1 VTGSRRLKFNSVF
14 TRDLFSSTFSR
25 RPPRGI
31 GRLSRNL
38 EGNPHLAQSTA
49 SPTPTLGFMTVVHEP
64 RGYVG
69 GYLVTNLWGRPLEF
83 RLSTAVQPN
92 RIQQILYGQT
102 LQPYIFSDLIGK
114 ALVERTSTPVAL
126 ILVDRP
132 ELLELRKSV
141 TQPLVCVAPGS
152 HASAIPDGSRRIS
165 TAETAPPNISCH
177 PNFLDDATTA
187 QAILSRMGEGTDR
200 QEPFGRV
207 REAIAE
213 ARKMGATNR
222 V

>member
-1 VTGSRRLKFNSVF
+1 
-14 TRDLFSSTFSR
+14 
-25 RPPRGI
+25 
-31 GRLSRNL
+31 
-38 EGNPHLAQSTA
+38 
-49 SPTPTLGFMTVVHEP
+49 MTVVHEAN
-64 RGYVG
+64 GYVG

-114 ALVERTSTPVAL
+114 ALVERTSTSVAL

-141 TQPLVCVAPGS
+141 TQPLVYVLSGS
-152 HASAIPDGSRRIS
+152 DTRVPIGSDRIS
-165 TAETAPPNISCH
+165 TAENAPSSIAWH
-177 PNFLDDATTA
+177 PNFPDDAATA
-187 QAILSRMGEGTDR
+187 RAILNRMGDVTDR

-213 ARKMGATNR
+213 ARKMGATHR